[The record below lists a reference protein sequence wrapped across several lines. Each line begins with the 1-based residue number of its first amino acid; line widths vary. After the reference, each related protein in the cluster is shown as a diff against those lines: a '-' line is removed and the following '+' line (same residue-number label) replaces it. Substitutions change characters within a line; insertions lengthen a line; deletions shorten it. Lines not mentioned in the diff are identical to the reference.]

1 MDMILTEERRQVL
14 ATIRQFVERDVRP
27 VARELERRDEY
38 PFAIVERLK
47 ELGLFGGFIPE
58 AYGGLGLD
66 YLTYAMVVEEICKG
80 WMSVSGIINSHLVM
94 AYAVWQFGTEAQRRT
109 WLPAMC
115 RGEKRGGVGLTEP
128 HAGTDL
134 QAITTTAIRKGDG
147 YVLNGTKMFI
157 TKPTGDMATCS
168 PCWPRRNRVRS
179 RLTRESASSSSR
191 RATPA
196 SW

>member
-1 MDMILTEERRQVL
+1 MDIVLTEERRQVL
-14 ATIRQFVERDVRP
+14 ATIRQFVERDVKP
-27 VARELERRDEY
+27 VARELEKRDEY

-47 ELGLFGGFIPE
+47 ELGLFGAFIPE

-66 YLTYAMVVEEICKG
+66 YLTYAMVIEEICKG
-80 WMSVSGIINSHLVM
+80 WMSVSGIINSHLMM

-134 QAITTTAIRKGDG
+134 QAIRTTAVRKGGDTSSTG
-147 YVLNGTKMFI
+147 RRCSL
-157 TKPTGDMATCS
+157 PTDAMATFS
-168 PCWPRRNRVRS
+168 LSWPRPSLTRS

-191 RATPA
+191 RAIPA